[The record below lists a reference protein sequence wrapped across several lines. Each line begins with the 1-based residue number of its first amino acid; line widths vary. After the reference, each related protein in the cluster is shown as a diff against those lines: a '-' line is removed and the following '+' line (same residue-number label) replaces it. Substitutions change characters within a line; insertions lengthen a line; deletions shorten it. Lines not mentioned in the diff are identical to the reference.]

1 MRKRIPK
8 RRRFRKRRSKR
19 ESGNTEDGQGCKN
32 ESGSGTSEIPELP
45 DQSKPR
51 YLDTNKACIDM
62 RNCPDSVVESLIKD
76 GLLDIYVDPEGQFSY
91 ALSRKGIEAAN
102 KARDFNGKDEPSEG

>member
-1 MRKRIPK
+1 
-8 RRRFRKRRSKR
+8 
-19 ESGNTEDGQGCKN
+19 
-32 ESGSGTSEIPELP
+32 
-45 DQSKPR
+45 
-51 YLDTNKACIDM
+51 M